1 MTHRASE
8 RRKPSKYLHT
18 NKNPPSGLSGR
29 RVGFFFF
36 CCLLPHSRQR
46 QEQDEH
52 GAANVQRR
60 VVVYSSDGG
69 GEGSRPPVRNR
80 IPANVYEHLPPIKF
94 PIVNSDGRKR
104 TTGSFINAEPPQ
116 SLSGSVPCADRR
128 AGGPDL
134 MTLIAG
140 GTGDRRVNAAA
151 LSSLQRSIIS
161 CV

>member
-60 VVVYSSDGG
+60 VFVYSSDGG
-69 GEGSRPPVRNR
+69 AEGNRTPVRKPVFTTFSECSLSFGNSLAAAPTNR
-80 IPANVYEHLPPIKF
+80 LYGLVSFDTLQ
-94 PIVNSDGRKR
+94 VTRLL
-104 TTGSFINAEPPQ
+104 TGSVHHWSTPFQARGPSRND
-116 SLSGSVPCADRR
+116 GS
-128 AGGPDL
+128 
-134 MTLIAG
+134 
-140 GTGDRRVNAAA
+140 A
-151 LSSLQRSIIS
+151 LRQLLKRD
-161 CV
+161 CRLRLNLGCDD